1 MKSREN
7 QQYWQSLKLETIIMP
22 LLTRDSTLYYLLVTD
37 GDYVKR

>member
-1 MKSREN
+1 MKSCEN

-22 LLTRDSTLYYLLVTD
+22 LLTQDSTLYYLLVTD

>member
-22 LLTRDSTLYYLLVTD
+22 LLTQDSTLYYLLVTD